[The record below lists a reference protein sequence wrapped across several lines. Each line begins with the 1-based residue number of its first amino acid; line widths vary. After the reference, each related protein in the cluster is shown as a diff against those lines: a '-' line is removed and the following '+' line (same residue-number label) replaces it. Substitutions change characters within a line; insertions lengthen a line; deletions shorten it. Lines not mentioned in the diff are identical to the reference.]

1 MRVGVVVVTV
11 QGPMNEKAIVAI
23 IKATTTRAR
32 ATVDHHH
39 LVVVVVLRTMK
50 TTTYDSPDLRGKK
63 KPSLLEVVKNYT
75 CLT

>member
-23 IKATTTRAR
+23 IKATTTR

>member
-1 MRVGVVVVTV
+1 VVTV